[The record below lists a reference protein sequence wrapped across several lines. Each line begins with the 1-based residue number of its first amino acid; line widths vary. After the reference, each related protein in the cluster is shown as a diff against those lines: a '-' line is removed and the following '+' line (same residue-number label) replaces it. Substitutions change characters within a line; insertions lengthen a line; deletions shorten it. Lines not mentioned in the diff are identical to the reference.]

1 MIQVSRKGLFGVPY
15 VIINNN
21 MPTYVVKNKKTEE
34 EKEIF
39 CSYEKRNE
47 WLKENPDWIGVIGS
61 PSTISQHGSTLGRT
75 SSDWQN
81 LLSSIKKGSGGNNES
96 AVKHGFSKKIQYTI
110 NNIGGEVVKD
120 NETYLLKDNK
130 TLNNLVV
137 SSTLLNPFKQTT
149 GHNHSGQEEVYIFV
163 SGSGY
168 MIVDDD
174 SFTVGADDVVLI
186 PDGSFH
192 RVYNDTAEPLYF
204 VCIFDG
210 KRNH

>member
-15 VIINNN
+15 VIINND

-47 WLKENPDWIGVIGS
+47 WLKENPDWIGVIGT
-61 PSTISQHGSTLGRT
+61 PSTISQAGSTLGRT

-81 LLSSIKKGSGGNNES
+81 LLSSIKKGSGGNNET
-96 AVKHGFSKKIQYTI
+96 AVKHALQKRIQYTI

-204 VCIFDG
+204 VCVFDG

>member
-1 MIQVSRKGLFGVPY
+1 METTSPQL
-15 VIINNN
+15 N
-21 MPTYVVKNKKTEE
+21 MA
-34 EKEIF
+34 
-39 CSYEKRNE
+39 SQKR
-47 WLKENPDWIGVIGS
+47 
-61 PSTISQHGSTLGRT
+61 
-75 SSDWQN
+75 
-81 LLSSIKKGSGGNNES
+81 
-96 AVKHGFSKKIQYTI
+96 IQYTI
-110 NNIGGEVVKD
+110 NDIGGEVVKD

-192 RVYNDTAEPLYF
+192 RVYNDTAEPLYLSL
-204 VCIFDG
+204 I
-210 KRNH
+210 HI